1 MNVFFN
7 GQLNVKLRED
17 KIGKADYNGF
27 WDFFFFQFVQGEVK
41 VLLGHIVSLLI
52 MRAYFIHLLNR
63 KKTLTFRN
71 ETRCTTFL
79 VKMSFICMRMKN
91 HFHIKGWALNLV
103 LIQRPGETRK
113 WPIKLTNH
121 IYFTK
126 SLLLFP
132 RPHFFKRRIN
142 KASLSSIKTF

>member
-1 MNVFFN
+1 M
-7 GQLNVKLRED
+7 
-17 KIGKADYNGF
+17 
-27 WDFFFFQFVQGEVK
+27 
-41 VLLGHIVSLLI
+41 GHIVSLLI

-142 KASLSSIKTF
+142 KASLSSIKRLSKSSLLFFLVGYPTSILRRLLGRWATSCTEVRFAHF